1 MIIAGSLHE
10 NKEEAMEEK
19 MIAFPA
25 TTEAFIAYQEA
36 GIGRKLEKLERKLAS
51 AVVELANISYQ
62 EGIEGTENTIT
73 MKAVKAFFL
82 SRPNRAASGCT
93 GGLVGKY
100 LLVVRCGISGR
111 EGGRPAWLISHHAR
125 TRTARSSAIRYGYFV
140 GATLTVHG

>member
-73 MKAVKAFFL
+73 MKAVKAFFQ
-82 SRPNRAASGCT
+82 SRPNRAASGAQEHLWASICWWCD
-93 GGLVGKY
+93 VAYQAGKEA
-100 LLVVRCGISGR
+100 VQ
-111 EGGRPAWLISHHAR
+111 
-125 TRTARSSAIRYGYFV
+125 
-140 GATLTVHG
+140 HG